1 MHEGVT
7 QVKATMKEGL
17 EEGCYGHVEDRLGS
31 GQGGEGP
38 TSNGAPEPVL
48 VS

>member
-38 TSNGAPEPVL
+38 AREPL
-48 VS
+48 NQ